1 MESLLHQEEKP
12 REEAEDEN
20 EEEQS
25 GEERGRS
32 NKTLLMLTMTL
43 GKNETQA
50 KEGAAGALVVVTE
63 EGREKVRR
71 SSSTRRERWPLQQQK
86 NQQLEQCVFVV
97 ESIAASFA
105 CPFPLPFYSIA
116 TKLEDHGHR
125 ERTSLDQEQEERKGK
140 REGRGGEGKARE
152 RSAWA
157 NAILP
162 MSPSPPFPTPVPPTH
177 LSSTTTPHPGIIGEH
192 RSGQQQQHS
201 HLTSS
206 LQQHHQD
213 QPPNGEYLLHLLQS
227 GNQHNVVAN
236 GADRGYETPAPQ
248 YNFTLPGILPGN
260 DIPMAAWD
268 PAVAALGPSHSFNGP
283 GSGERDLF
291 PRLFTPQYNLSLGA
305 GWHNQQQQHAV
316 ALAPL
321 TSVSSSVSSSSPATA
336 SSLSSHVDLRILQSR
351 SGGGHS
357 SVSSPRVG
365 VLPSSLYGG
374 NVEIAPRRLTTQ
386 QEWQQQQSQ
395 SAVGSH
401 HQLRGMLTESDI
413 FSNNVP
419 LTRAS
424 NSTAER
430 TPSQQFYGDG
440 ADLMKLLQISSSKP
454 VAGSGLADP
463 LKGEKQQQQMGL
475 GVGGSCS
482 APQKVSP
489 AIVHGP
495 IGPPRRTDTS
505 RSSPAEDILGRFW
518 PAPAASISNG
528 LNHQQD
534 SISSSSGI
542 NLKALGFTYT
552 ETNSLPLPSSKDN
565 RAWWGEHAGEKKF
578 EAFPLGDTSLVSDG
592 VGSRFGGLTNRFYD
606 LNSKV
611 GGFSENI
618 EYHDGRGLLGGWS
631 GDLFDDGVGIGA
643 SGSQLR
649 RSQRQREDQQLQQQ
663 QQQQFYM
670 KSLDASLNGNSC
682 NHHEREHIESPSK
695 DSDVDYPRENGR
707 GSEVV
712 NRVVAGGRRGAGGP
726 RGEPGRRGGRTVVGQ
741 WVAVNERQRER
752 DCLESSGPSESA
764 ESGSDKGSNSAGNS
778 CKDDSFAKEGSGV
791 SQKVRDDLKRRRGQQ
806 QEWRMKTPRA
816 HAQTQSQAQS
826 TLHSK
831 SSEFSSG
838 TDSSDSINGN
848 YRVSSPMKIRP
859 LAAQVD
865 YPGLPSSVVSNSAS
879 VPGSAVEDAK
889 KMYHERGGFHVNGGN
904 ENLDEGLAKEEE
916 EELREAFAG
925 YLDLMDEPENH
936 KQAYAIPPAQEEAEY
951 ETRHENVREFRRHPH
966 RTLILPSLRPEMRYR
981 PDLEKFT
988 QQMLQ
993 MYQSLIPPEEE
1004 ERKRRQF
1011 LSHLDQLVARE
1022 WPGARLFLFGSC
1034 ANSFGVCNSDIDVC
1048 LSINDDQLSKADLVL
1063 KMAAILRSDNMQNVQ
1078 ALTHARVPIV
1088 KFTETTTGISCDI
1101 CVNNMLAVVNSK
1113 LLHDYSQID
1122 IRLRQ
1127 LAFLVKHWA
1136 KRRQVNETYRGTLSS
1151 YAYVLMCI
1159 HFLQQRKPA
1168 ILPCLQE
1175 MRPTYRVTVGNIE
1188 CAYYDEVENL
1198 TNFGA
1203 NNKETLGELLTSFF
1217 EYWAFRHDYTRAVIS
1232 VRTGGYLS
1240 KDEKEWTRRI
1250 GNERHLICIEDPL
1263 EVAHDLG
1270 RVVDRHSIRVLR
1282 DEFHR
1287 AAKILRHDLNPCTT
1301 LFEPFVREK

>member
-1 MESLLHQEEKP
+1 M
-12 REEAEDEN
+12 AVA
-20 EEEQS
+20 EEEP
-25 GEERGRS
+25 
-32 NKTLLMLTMTL
+32 
-43 GKNETQA
+43 
-50 KEGAAGALVVVTE
+50 ALAV
-63 EGREKVRR
+63 
-71 SSSTRRERWPLQQQK
+71 S
-86 NQQLEQCVFVV
+86 
-97 ESIAASFA
+97 
-105 CPFPLPFYSIA
+105 
-116 TKLEDHGHR
+116 TKLEDNRHR
-125 ERTSLDQEQEERKGK
+125 ERTSYRRGAQETTAASSSSGEGVGLIGVLAGSRLRKGE
-140 REGRGGEGKARE
+140 REGRRGGKARE
-152 RSAWA
+152 RSARA
-157 NAILP
+157 NATPP
-162 MSPSPPFPTPVPPTH
+162 MSPSPPFPTPVPPSH
-177 LSSTTTPHPGIIGEH
+177 LPSTTTPHPGIIGEH
-192 RSGQQQQHS
+192 RSVQQQHSNLTSSSLQQQQQQHNQEPS
-201 HLTSS
+201 
-206 LQQHHQD
+206 
-213 QPPNGEYLLHLLQS
+213 NGEYLLHLLQS

-236 GADRGYETPAPQ
+236 GADRYETPPPQ

-268 PAVAALGPSHSFNGP
+268 PAVAALGPSHSFNGLGP
-283 GSGERDLF
+283 GDRDLF
-291 PRLFTPQYNLSLGA
+291 PRLFTPQYNLSLGSA
-305 GWHNQQQQHAV
+305 WHNQPQQQQQQQHAV
-316 ALAPL
+316 GMSPL
-321 TSVSSSVSSSSPATA
+321 TSASSSGCSSA
-336 SSLSSHVDLRILQSR
+336 SSTTSSLPSHVDLRLLQSR
-351 SGGGHS
+351 NGGGHTL
-357 SVSSPRVG
+357 VSSPRVG

-374 NVEIAPRRLTTQ
+374 HVDMLQRRSPGP
-386 QEWQQQQSQ
+386 QEWQQQQQSQ
-395 SAVGSH
+395 STVGSH
-401 HQLRGMLTESDI
+401 QQLRGMLTENDI
-413 FSNNVP
+413 FSSNVP
-419 LTRAS
+419 HSRVS

-430 TPSQQFYGDG
+430 TPHPQFYGDG

-454 VAGSGLADP
+454 VAGSGLTDP
-463 LKGEKQQQQMGL
+463 LKMDKQQQQMGL
-475 GVGGSCS
+475 GIGGSCT

-495 IGPPRRTDTS
+495 IGPPRRTETTQTS

-518 PAPAASISNG
+518 PAPAATITNG
-528 LNHQQD
+528 LHHQQD
-534 SISSSSGI
+534 SISSTSGI
-542 NLKALGFTYT
+542 NLKALGFTYKDT
-552 ETNSLPLPSSKDN
+552 TSLPLPSSKDN
-565 RAWWGEHAGEKKF
+565 RAWWGEHPGEKKF
-578 EAFPLGDTSLVSDG
+578 EAFASGDSSLASDG
-592 VGSRFGGLTNRFYD
+592 IGGRFGSLSSRFYAV
-606 LNSKV
+606 NSKV
-611 GGFSENI
+611 GGLSENL

-631 GDLFDDGVGIGA
+631 GDLFDDGVGIGVT
-643 SGSQLR
+643 GSQLR
-649 RSQRQREDQQLQQQ
+649 RNQRQREDQQLQQQ
-663 QQQQFYM
+663 QQLYL
-670 KSLDASLNGNSC
+670 KSLDASLNGNSSS
-682 NHHEREHIESPSK
+682 HHQEREHVGSPSK
-695 DSDVDYPRENGR
+695 ELEVDYSRENGR
-707 GSEVV
+707 GSEG
-712 NRVVAGGRRGAGGP
+712 NHRVTASRRGSVP
-726 RGEPGRRGGRTVVGQ
+726 REVGRRGGRTIVGQ
-741 WVAVNERQRER
+741 WVAVNDRQRDR
-752 DCLESSGPSESA
+752 DGLESSGLSEGA

-778 CKDDSFAKEGSGV
+778 CKEESLAVTKEGLGA
-791 SQKVRDDLKRRRGQQ
+791 SQKARDDLKRRRGQQ
-806 QEWRMKTPRA
+806 QEWRMKTPPT
-816 HAQTQSQAQS
+816 HAQTLSQAQS
-826 TLHSK
+826 SSQSK
-831 SSEFSSG
+831 SSDLSTG
-838 TDSSDSINGN
+838 ADSSDSVNGN

-865 YPGLPSSVVSNSAS
+865 HPGLPSSVVSGSAA

-889 KMYHERGGFHVNGGN
+889 KIYHERSGFHANGGN
-904 ENLDEGLAKEEE
+904 ENHDEGLAKEEE

-925 YLDLMDEPENH
+925 YLDLMDDSENH
-936 KQAYAIPPAQEEAEY
+936 KQAYSVTPAQEEQDY
-951 ETRHENVREFRRHPH
+951 ETRHEIVREFRRHPH
-966 RTLILPSLRPEMRYR
+966 RTLALPSLRPEMRYR

-1034 ANSFGVCNSDIDVC
+1034 ANAFGVCNSDIDVC
-1048 LSINDDQLSKADLVL
+1048 LSIDDDQANPVSKADLVL